1 MADDKVTIDPAPS
14 NAELER
20 QNPLPEKNP
29 QNTADRLGA
38 SRDVAEPKVEE
49 HKED

>member
-1 MADDKVTIDPAPS
+1 MADDKATIHEAPT

-20 QNPLPEKNP
+20 RDPLPEKNP

-49 HKED
+49 PKED